1 MTDPIHDIV
10 RRLAVLEGRITP
22 TQPKGD
28 MNPQQKSVHQLPALF
43 KPGKG
48 GPILGGDPNK
58 PAVTKGYFVGAE
70 SAGAGV
76 KVVDQDYDLDQMV
89 LSLDVNGKKAS
100 FTYWDYDEDF
110 KNAERKE
117 VFAQLEQQPWFK
129 GLDHPTKMEVLD
141 ASWKAITGQEPS
153 EYRPRVGDEPMNDVD
168 ILGEEQA
175 NEEKLLDRVKKSFI
189 DYLDSVEDAIG
200 NKKDRDIGS
209 KAADKDLGKKAQD
222 KDIVPSSVELEE
234 DPTQEPAPA
243 DTPAA
248 QIQEPTYAAQ
258 PAAPV
263 KTIALEDGRVCEIH
277 GDEHTGFE
285 IRHGNRKLPTRF
297 KNLDHANMALEMWQA
312 RCQKQDE
319 SADYIDEA

>member
-10 RRLAVLEGRITP
+10 KRLAILEGRITP
-22 TQPKGD
+22 TEPQGSQ
-28 MNPQQKSVHQLPALF
+28 NPQQKSVHQLPALF

-58 PAVTKGYFVGAE
+58 PAATKGYFVGAE
-70 SAGAGV
+70 S
-76 KVVDQDYDLDQMV
+76 
-89 LSLDVNGKKAS
+89 
-100 FTYWDYDEDF
+100 E
-110 KNAERKE
+110 EKE
-117 VFAQLEQQPWFK
+117 E
-129 GLDHPTKMEVLD
+129 
-141 ASWKAITGQEPS
+141 AI
-153 EYRPRVGDEPMNDVD
+153 
-168 ILGEEQA
+168 EEAMA
-175 NEEKLLDRVKKSFI
+175 NEEKLLDKVKKSFI
-189 DYLDSVEDAIG
+189 DYLDSVEDVVAKKKDRDIG
-200 NKKDRDIGS
+200 NKAADKDIGS
-209 KAADKDLGKKAQD
+209 KAADKD
-222 KDIVPSSVELEE
+222 IVVKVKELEE

-243 DTPAA
+243 DIPAA

-312 RCQKQDE
+312 RCQRQNE